1 MGHMTRD
8 LRTHA
13 QKKKKKMNLIDAVYE
28 TAQLGKLFLRIS
40 LR

>member
-13 QKKKKKMNLIDAVYE
+13 QKKKKMNLIDAVYE